1 MFVLEIQHNYEQIFW
16 SIRRGVGDGGLIVGR
31 VPVGSS
37 LLLWVGGFMQYSDFD
52 EECTVGSLL

>member
-1 MFVLEIQHNYEQIFW
+1 MGGG
-16 SIRRGVGDGGLIVGR
+16 GVGADVGSDVVR